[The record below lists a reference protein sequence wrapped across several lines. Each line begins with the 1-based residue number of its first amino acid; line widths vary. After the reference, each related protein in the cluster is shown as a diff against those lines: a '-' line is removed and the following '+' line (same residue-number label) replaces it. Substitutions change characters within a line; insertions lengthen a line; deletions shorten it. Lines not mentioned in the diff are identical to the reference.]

1 MEKESLK
8 KSPKKLQL
16 HRETIKALEDVE
28 LKPVAGGATS
38 PFTRCGESFCF
49 C

>member
-1 MEKESLK
+1 MKKRKLK
-8 KSPKKLQL
+8 KHPKKLQL
-16 HRETIKALEDVE
+16 HRETIKTLEE
-28 LKPVAGGATS
+28 GKLKPVVGGATS